1 MMRIAILGELPPTN
15 PGGVGVHISNL
26 SRYISNHAEITI
38 ISTGKKNEVK
48 KKNGIHIYFRKIP
61 FEKRYTTLQRD
72 FVKISFLNKL
82 KARYDLIHY
91 HGLFSPFGFLLNDKI
106 PLVITAHGYSS
117 FETVAHGRI
126 KPNSIQFKFMRWM
139 EKKTVERAD
148 AVIAVGETLRRWI
161 IEELGAEP
169 EKVFYVPNGIAP
181 EIFKPIP
188 PGEISLN
195 NKINGDP
202 ILIFTKHF
210 SPIYGAKD
218 LILAFKEILMLYPNA
233 KLIMLGDNRYKNEVV
248 SFSKEINVY
257 NNIYFVGRVENK
269 KVPYYLSLADIFIN
283 PTRTQE
289 TFGISLIEAMAC
301 EVPVIATAVGGP
313 KEILDEG
320 KRQMGKDVGI
330 LIPPKNP
337 KAIADAIIYLLEHPE
352 EAREMGKRAREF
364 VLKNY
369 TWDIVAKKTLDVY
382 KYAIENHQ
390 R

>member
-1 MMRIAILGELPPTN
+1 MNVTILGDLPPANT
-15 PGGVGVHISNL
+15 GGIGTHISYL
-26 SRYISNHAEITI
+26 SRYLSKYINLTI
-38 ISTGKKNEVK
+38 ISSGTKNTHLVR
-48 KKNGIHIYFRKIP
+48 NGTHIYFRKIP

-148 AVIAVGETLRRWI
+148 AVIAVGKTLRRWI
-161 IEELGAEP
+161 IKELGAEP
-169 EKVFYVPNGIAP
+169 HKVFYVPNGIDP
-181 EIFKPIP
+181 YVFKLIP
-188 PGEISLN
+188 LEKNPLRS
-195 NKINGDP
+195 KINGNP

-218 LILAFKEILMLYPNA
+218 LILAFKEILKSYPNA
-233 KLIMLGDNRYKNEVV
+233 KLIMLGDDRYKNEVV
-248 SFSKEINVY
+248 LFSKEFNIY
-257 NNIYFVGRVENK
+257 NDIYFVGRVENK

-283 PTRTQE
+283 PTHTRE

-301 EVPVIATAVGGP
+301 ELPVIATAVGGP
-313 KEILDEG
+313 KEILEEG

-330 LIPPKNP
+330 LIPPKDP
-337 KAIADAIIYLLEHPE
+337 EAIAQSITYLLEHPE

-369 TWDIVAKKTLDVY
+369 TWDIVAKKTLEVY
-382 KYAIENHQ
+382 EQVLQNYK
-390 R
+390 